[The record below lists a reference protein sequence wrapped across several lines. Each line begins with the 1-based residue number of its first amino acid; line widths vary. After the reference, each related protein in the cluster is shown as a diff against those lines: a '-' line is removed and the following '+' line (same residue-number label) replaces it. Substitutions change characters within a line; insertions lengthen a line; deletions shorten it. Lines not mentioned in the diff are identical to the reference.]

1 MSELIRNPLR
11 HLLRNKLRIRTI
23 CLMCKKPKTRKLSSS
38 RKNKSWALMARLQTL
53 NSLIRGRIK
62 RVRCCPCFNR
72 TTILWRK
79 DFWVIEHSQRKDML
93 KNSLQSMWANLL
105 LVKLAFHSLMI
116 QILQVWKST
125 KVKRLILKRASR
137 KLYRS
142 IEASGDL
149 RERRCQSF
157 KPNKIKFR
165 ILTRIV
171 QLEQNL
177 LKYIYISKN
186 AF

>member
-1 MSELIRNPLR
+1 
-11 HLLRNKLRIRTI
+11 
-23 CLMCKKPKTRKLSSS
+23 MCKKHKTSKLLSS

-62 RVRCCPCFNR
+62 RVRCWTCFSR

-79 DFWVIEHSQRKDML
+79 DFWIIEHSQRKGLL
-93 KNSLQSMWANLL
+93 KNSLQSMWTILL

-116 QILQVWKST
+116 QILPVWKST
-125 KVKRLILKRASR
+125 KVRRHFLKRVSR

-142 IEASGDL
+142 TEVSRDL
-149 RERRCQSF
+149 RERRWQSI
-157 KPNKIKFR
+157 KPNKIKYR

-171 QLEQNL
+171 QVEWKLIWLWWYELLLEL
-177 LKYIYISKN
+177 AYDVYISKKTFSN
-186 AF
+186 NFSITVYN